1 MVVIESFTV
10 VERDLR
16 RRFINEGGKAAAA
29 AVKLC
34 FGLSVGVAQ
43 GA

>member
-10 VERDLR
+10 VERSLR
-16 RRFINEGGKAAAA
+16 RYFNDGGKAAAA
-29 AVKLC
+29 AAQLR

-43 GA
+43 GL